1 MAGQITRVT
10 LFKIPKEEDQQ
21 RLLDLYKAM
30 PRKALKNGKPYIAS
44 VKAGKAAPDQRA
56 QGFTVVALSVFSSI
70 DDFNYYDTECIAH
83 GELKQFAKTAH
94 QGVAMVFF
102 ENLVSRK
109 VDDAY

>member
-30 PRKALKNGKPYIAS
+30 PGKALKDGKPYIVS

-56 QGFTVVALSVFSSI
+56 QGFTVVALSTFSSLE
-70 DDFNYYDTECIAH
+70 DFNYYDTECAAH
-83 GELKQFAKTAH
+83 GDLKAFAKTVN

-102 ENLVSRK
+102 ENV
-109 VDDAY
+109 VV